1 MVNTLIWTLSQPFFA
16 HTWWPCKDLPEDKA
30 DSVDVVITV
39 PDGLTAVSNGVLRQT
54 VENPDGTK
62 TFFWHEG
69 YPVPPYLVSLAVSGY
84 DVRKDIFTTAGGD
97 TMPVEFYVTPEKSG
111 TAFGPGSAF
120 PQTLDMLRVFSE
132 LFGNYP
138 FLNEKYAQVEFGAG
152 GGMEHQTATSLNV
165 PPAGPNVFLVSH
177 ELAHQWW
184 GDFITCR
191 DWHHIWLN
199 EGFATYS
206 EGLYLESLGG
216 KPALKD
222 FMGSITAPPGEWGSV
237 FRDNID
243 DVDDILTGVVF
254 EKGAW
259 VFHML
264 RSVVGDALF
273 FEILRAYGS
282 DPGLMYW
289 TAVTEDFQAVA
300 ERVYGAGRPHYR
312 LSWDTEKSG
321 DLHKIR
327 VTIDQIQQGI
337 PFTMPLEIFVE
348 MLDGKTEVVSV
359 MHDVVSR
366 EYTITVQEEPVF
378 VSLDDS
384 NKVLKEVV
392 LDNSK
397 SPPDVPEIFTLF
409 PNFPNPFNPATI
421 IHFQTRRTTG
431 VTVKVYSVTGSEIKT
446 IVNRRLTP
454 GIYRV
459 PWDGTNSSG
468 TPVGGGIYFVRMTAE
483 NFVDVNKMVLIK

>member
-1 MVNTLIWTLSQPFFA
+1 MIVSLKNIFFTIVLVCSIQLSYSTAQTMEYSQNPHYFRAEEMEGLLKRAGSLKHNNEPGILEQQRKFDVQYYNLNISVDPLSQSINGILGITAKSVINDLERILLDLSGNLTVTAVTGTDIDTFFHESDLIDIALTTPLSAGELTSITVEYEGKPRPEGLGSFIFGNRGNGEPLIWTLSQPFFA

-111 TAFGPGSAF
+111 AVFGPGSAF

-206 EGLYLESLGG
+206 EGIYLESLGG

-222 FMGSITAPPGEWGSV
+222 FIGSITAPPGEWGSV

-259 VFHML
+259 VLHML

-273 FEILRAYGS
+273 FEILRA
-282 DPGLMYW
+282 LW
-289 TAVTEDFQAVA
+289 F
-300 ERVYGAGRPHYR
+300 
-312 LSWDTEKSG
+312 
-321 DLHKIR
+321 
-327 VTIDQIQQGI
+327 
-337 PFTMPLEIFVE
+337 
-348 MLDGKTEVVSV
+348 
-359 MHDVVSR
+359 
-366 EYTITVQEEPVF
+366 
-378 VSLDDS
+378 
-384 NKVLKEVV
+384 
-392 LDNSK
+392 
-397 SPPDVPEIFTLF
+397 
-409 PNFPNPFNPATI
+409 
-421 IHFQTRRTTG
+421 
-431 VTVKVYSVTGSEIKT
+431 
-446 IVNRRLTP
+446 
-454 GIYRV
+454 
-459 PWDGTNSSG
+459 
-468 TPVGGGIYFVRMTAE
+468 
-483 NFVDVNKMVLIK
+483 